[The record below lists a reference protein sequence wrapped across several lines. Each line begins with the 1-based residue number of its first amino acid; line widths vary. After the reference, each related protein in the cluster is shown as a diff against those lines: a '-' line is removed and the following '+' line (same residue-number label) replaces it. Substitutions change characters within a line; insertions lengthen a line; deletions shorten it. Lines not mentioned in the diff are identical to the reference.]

1 MCERGYDFGRQMKE
15 EVFIKCSNCGTVNR
29 VYKERLEKKPVCGR
43 CSRALDVR
51 RYSYDVPVDVSDES
65 FDQEVLH
72 SRLLV
77 IVDCW
82 APWCAPCATMGPILD
97 AIASEYKGRFKVAK
111 LNTDLNREI
120 AAQYGINSIPTLLI
134 FQAGKLV
141 DRVVGVVSERQ
152 LQDVVNKWL

>member
-1 MCERGYDFGRQMKE
+1 MAEDILRVNDANFD
-15 EVFIKCSNCGTVNR
+15 STV
-29 VYKERLEKKPVCGR
+29 KSAPKL
-43 CSRALDVR
+43 
-51 RYSYDVPVDVSDES
+51 
-65 FDQEVLH
+65 
-72 SRLLV
+72 